1 MEKFNDFLVL
11 ILSYFSFVFTDIT
24 PTAEDKYFIG
34 WFYDGIVG
42 AMIGANFSVMAY
54 NMILNGANKIKKM
67 IFQCKKKKR

>member
-42 AMIGANFSVMAY
+42 IIIVSNIGVMLRTLV
-54 NMILNGANKIKKM
+54 LNVT
-67 IFQCKKKKR
+67 